1 MKNCADAIKMR
12 VDAVRAQIETMQ
24 QMESVYVRKMGQN
37 KYDDM
42 IVLLMNQMPGMEH
55 SIDIS
60 VAVASANEKSP
71 TVGVSLLFDE

>member
-1 MKNCADAIKMR
+1 MMN
-12 VDAVRAQIETMQ
+12 
-24 QMESVYVRKMGQN
+24 
-37 KYDDM
+37 M